1 MVLLEASH
9 PLPVPV
15 AEVSL
20 LDLVQ
25 TLAACLLLLPT
36 ARATPALGSGAP
48 TAGSPVTWQGPLRST
63 GLRPLWRV
71 MYPVLGAQAQVQCM
85 TWGGSGH
92 S

>member
-1 MVLLEASH
+1 MRARGLQVSPEASDGSTGSLAH

-48 TAGSPVTWQGPLRST
+48 TAGSPVTGEDPSVQQG
-63 GLRPLWRV
+63 
-71 MYPVLGAQAQVQCM
+71 
-85 TWGGSGH
+85 
-92 S
+92 